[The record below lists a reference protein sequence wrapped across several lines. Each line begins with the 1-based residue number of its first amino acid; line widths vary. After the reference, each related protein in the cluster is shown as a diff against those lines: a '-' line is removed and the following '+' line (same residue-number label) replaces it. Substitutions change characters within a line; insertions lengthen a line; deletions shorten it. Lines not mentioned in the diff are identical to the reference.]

1 MSHETVKSSSRIA
14 AFTPSEPRLAVVSDV
29 KSTQLGLLHNNDGP
43 TLIIPNGEVVIL
55 VGWATFKLDPHSLY
69 CQEGAYPVVIARGRY
84 GWLYH
89 NEVEEIQAEE

>member
-1 MSHETVKSSSRIA
+1 MSHETVTSSSRIA

-55 VGWATFKLDPHSLY
+55 VGWATFKLDPNSLNR
-69 CQEGAYPVVIARGRY
+69 QEGAYPVVIARGRY